1 MRLDISYRVWYIVV
15 NYKVRGGLIMA
26 KTEAKKRRKRVAPY
40 APAGTLSQFFDH
52 IRYVK
57 TPEVVT
63 SGLLEDYNIPKGH
76 AFALLSA
83 LKFLGLTEDDG
94 TPTPAYKALQ
104 TSGEEFR
111 VNLEEIVRRAYGDLF
126 SVVDPA
132 RNGREHIKNFFARNH
147 SPATAERATALF
159 LDLCGEAKIPT
170 LEEKPV
176 AITKGKSAPSKPK
189 MRAITTEVSEEPEV
203 KRALSENDLKNIY
216 LKKLIEQISP
226 PDTSGKDAEAI
237 KAEAE
242 LRRVELDRIEKLIG
256 ITKEKEEKK
265 E

>member
-1 MRLDISYRVWYIVV
+1 
-15 NYKVRGGLIMA
+15 MA
-26 KTEAKKRRKRVAPY
+26 TREVKKRRKRLAPY
-40 APAGTLSQFFDH
+40 VPASAMSQFFDH

-57 TPEVVT
+57 TPDVVT

-83 LKFLGLTEDDG
+83 LKFLVLTEDNG

-111 VNLEEIVRRAYGDLF
+111 ANLEEIVRKAYSDLF
-126 SVVDPA
+126 SVVDPS
-132 RNGREHIKNFFARNH
+132 RNGREHIKNFFSRNY

-159 LDLCGEAKIPT
+159 LDLCGEAGIPT
-170 LEEKPV
+170 LEGKPAKKGVGAKPV
-176 AITKGKSAPSKPK
+176 ISKAAK
-189 MRAITTEVSEEPEV
+189 KQIERSEGEKVGLAETPISGDELR
-203 KRALSENDLKNIY
+203 KLY
-216 LKKLIEQISP
+216 LKKLVDQVSP
-226 PDTSGKDAEAI
+226 PDTAGKDAEAI

-242 LRRVELDRIEKLIG
+242 LRKAELDRIEKLLG
-256 ITKEKEEKK
+256 IAEEKEKGK